1 MYIKIT
7 LQLRSIAIPVKYLQY
22 LIIFFF
28 LIFVFVVL
36 QHVSVYRRLILVLV
50 VGS

>member
-1 MYIKIT
+1 MLLFVKIT
-7 LQLRSIAIPVKYLQY
+7 FQLRSIAIKYLQY

-36 QHVSVYRRLILVLV
+36 QHVFFFRRLILVLV
-50 VGS
+50 DGS